1 MAKEAKK
8 PAADKAPKEADKVAP
23 SAVKEVV
30 TVKAGALS
38 VDVGPAVIAG
48 MSKAYEDEQKANT
61 ILASV
66 ESRKY
71 DMMSQLTA
79 AIVKAAKADESIDLS
94 ATLSGDP
101 KKMNKLN
108 DQLGLALGFREV
120 TVLPATDKVAEIRRI
135 GPAKAVQKY
144 FPGPKDD
151 KNSPEYAR
159 KNTIRSNFLHQ
170 LKKCAQ
176 AANGLIVTNT
186 TYVRD
191 EKSGTLQISGPAV
204 EKAFGQKT
212 VLLNEKQTMG
222 EGDAK
227 VQLTQKPSFTA
238 VAKLG
243 AAAAG
248 KVLEQRAQTGISGN
262 AISAGAALQGLCKSL
277 TEACSKLK
285 LPADDETKR
294 ALSIAQAAID
304 TVLKGS
310 QPAAPAEKEAA
321 KV

>member
-1 MAKEAKK
+1 
-8 PAADKAPKEADKVAP
+8 
-23 SAVKEVV
+23 
-30 TVKAGALS
+30 
-38 VDVGPAVIAG
+38 
-48 MSKAYEDEQKANT
+48 MSKAYDIEQKANAM
-61 ILASV
+61 LGEV
-66 ESRKY
+66 ESKRY
-71 DMMSQLTA
+71 DLMAQLTQ
-79 AIVKAAKADESIDLS
+79 AIVKAAKADDSIDLS

-135 GPAKAVQKY
+135 GPAKAVAKY

-151 KNSPEYAR
+151 KNGPDYAR
-159 KNTIRSNFLHQ
+159 KNTLRSNFLHQ
-170 LKKCAQ
+170 VKKCAM

-186 TYVRD
+186 SFVKD
-191 EKSGTLQISGPAV
+191 EASGTLQITGPAV
-204 EKAFGQKT
+204 EKAFGQKS

-227 VQLTQKPSFTA
+227 VTLSQKPSFTA

-243 AAAAG
+243 AEAAG
-248 KVLEQRAQTGISGN
+248 KVIQTRAQSGMASN
-262 AISAGAALQGLCKSL
+262 AKSPGEAVQGLAKAL
-277 TEACSKLK
+277 TEGLAKLK
-285 LPADDETKR
+285 LPADDDTKR
-294 ALSIAQAAID
+294 SLSVVMSAIE

-310 QPAAPAEKEAA
+310 QPTNNAPKLVEPA